1 MATAHIM
8 YDGQTYDVNMDDLD
22 VGVLSTDQEIR
33 NAISEKEGIPL
44 NKINR
49 YQIDRNEETGNV
61 TLRPEAVFG

>member
-49 YQIDRNEETGNV
+49 YMIDRNEETGNV